1 MPTVANFVEFMDGP
15 CKGDKAAKAE
25 LTRVRSNHFITVTR
39 WKGDELHMY
48 ELRECNKAYYVNIIK
63 GTD

>member
-1 MPTVANFVEFMDGP
+1 MDGP